1 MLIQLKKEKTKS
13 LNHSKFDVEWKIT
26 SVSVKKS
33 TIFFLILEKK
43 IKTLLEGGEVFW
55 HGGKTKL
62 VLDDLKY
69 LAEIEKGQQSSG
81 KCDNV
86 KLFRELYPPQKKS
99 AI

>member
-1 MLIQLKKEKTKS
+1 MWNEKLHQCLWKNQPFFSWFLK
-13 LNHSKFDVEWKIT
+13 
-26 SVSVKKS
+26 
-33 TIFFLILEKK
+33 KK

-86 KLFRELYPPQKKS
+86 KLFRELYPPQKNLLYNFI
-99 AI
+99 AISIFQFEYIE